1 MRWKDEFCKE
11 AKYFMKNDDDVVIHI
26 ERLKYWV
33 ENIYPKTMVEQNE
46 EKLIFGSIQ
55 ENKRPIRDPLNK
67 W

>member
-1 MRWKDEFCKE
+1 
-11 AKYFMKNDDDVVIHI
+11 MKNDDDVVIHI

-33 ENIYPKTMVEQNE
+33 ENKYPKTMVEQNE

-55 ENKRPIRDPLNK
+55 ENKKPIRDPENK